1 MKLEIS
7 ELCSGCCPE
16 NVTLGTSDAE
26 LTARIKAKTLKKIG
40 VQPTRRRVRVRTL
53 LLAAA
58 IAAFFGSA
66 ACWAHNRDK
75 QKRRGSERQN
85 VVFPGCRSAA
95 DLHGSRREL

>member
-1 MKLEIS
+1 MKLKIS

-26 LTARIKAKTLKKIG
+26 LTARIKAGTLKKIG

-53 LLAAA
+53 LLAAV

-66 ACWAHNRDK
+66 ACAVVRYNMNF
-75 QKRRGSERQN
+75 EN
-85 VVFPGCRSAA
+85 VQDQDEVVTVR
-95 DLHGSRREL
+95 LV